1 MKPNQQSKISKKNQV
16 LKMFDSISNEYD
28 LINSIITFNS
38 HKRWK
43 REILKIAKKLNP
55 KNALDIATGTAD
67 IAIQLGTLS
76 NCKVIGIDISKKM
89 LDIGRKKIKK
99 NKLDHCIL
107 LQTGD
112 AETLDYEDNF
122 FDIITIGFG
131 VRNFQD
137 LEKGLKESLRV
148 LNKKGTLIILET
160 SIPKNKI
167 IRFFYSLFTKT
178 YIPLVSRFFS
188 RDKSAYSYLIN
199 SAEVFPCGND
209 FAKILKKTGF
219 NNIQINNK
227 FFGSTSIYVCQK

>member
-1 MKPNQQSKISKKNQV
+1 
-16 LKMFDSISNEYD
+16 MFDSISNEYD

-43 REILKIAKKLNP
+43 GEILKIAKKLNP

-89 LDIGRKKIKK
+89 LDIGRQKIKK
-99 NKLDHCIL
+99 NKLDHCIFL
-107 LQTGD
+107 KTGD
-112 AETLDYEDNF
+112 AEILDYEDNF

-178 YIPLVSRFFS
+178 YIPLVSWIFS

-199 SAEVFPCGND
+199 SAEVFPSGND

-219 NNIQINNK
+219 NNIKINNK

>member
-1 MKPNQQSKISKKNQV
+1 
-16 LKMFDSISNEYD
+16 MFDSISNEYD

-67 IAIQLGTLS
+67 IAIQLGTLT

-89 LDIGRKKIKK
+89 LDIGRQKIKK
-99 NKLDHCIL
+99 NKLDHCIFL
-107 LQTGD
+107 KTGD
-112 AETLDYEDNF
+112 AEILDYEDNF

-178 YIPLVSRFFS
+178 YIPLVSWIFS

-199 SAEVFPCGND
+199 SAEVFPSGND

-219 NNIQINNK
+219 NNIKINNK

>member
-1 MKPNQQSKISKKNQV
+1 MTKQK
-16 LKMFDSISNEYD
+16 
-28 LINSIITFNS
+28 
-38 HKRWK
+38 
-43 REILKIAKKLNP
+43 KIATRFYHE
-55 KNALDIATGTAD
+55 DY
-67 IAIQLGTLS
+67 
-76 NCKVIGIDISKKM
+76 ISKKM
-89 LDIGRKKIKK
+89 LDIGRQKIKK

-107 LQTGD
+107 LKTGD

-178 YIPLVSRFFS
+178 YIPLVSRIFC